1 MHTTQTHK
9 RDNSIRTMTQAEQI
23 VATRRGTGRAGRIM
37 TPKAG
42 VYKRKE
48 KFGNRWD

>member
-1 MHTTQTHK
+1 MHTTKTHK
-9 RDNSIRTMTQAEQI
+9 AKELRTMSQAEQI
-23 VATRRGTGRAGRIM
+23 VATRRGTGRSGRIM